1 MLKAPGIAS
10 ALPCMGML
18 FDSFSMVVITLPFVA
33 PLIEV
38 LGFNFIWFG
47 VVYVVL
53 TEIEVITPPFGLNL
67 FVPHSVVPQYDI
79 MRTVWGKSCLFMIP
93 LLLMVALLDS
103 LSAKR

>member
-1 MLKAPGIAS
+1 
-10 ALPCMGML
+10 
-18 FDSFSMVVITLPFVA
+18 MVVITLPFLA

-53 TEIEVITPPFGLNL
+53 AKIGLITPPFGLNL

-79 MRTVWGKSCLFMIP
+79 MRTVWGEVLPFH
-93 LLLMVALLDS
+93 DS
-103 LSAKR
+103 LTSYGSATVQLISKKVEEQK